1 MKIGIKKTER
11 KSKECLTTEETLAN
25 CLEELKEFIEDY
37 KENSVKRNDD
47 KLTSPENDMY
57 SDLPF

>member
-1 MKIGIKKTER
+1 MKIEIKKTER

-37 KENSVKRNDD
+37 KENSGNGNDD
-47 KLTSPENDMY
+47 KLTSSEDDLY